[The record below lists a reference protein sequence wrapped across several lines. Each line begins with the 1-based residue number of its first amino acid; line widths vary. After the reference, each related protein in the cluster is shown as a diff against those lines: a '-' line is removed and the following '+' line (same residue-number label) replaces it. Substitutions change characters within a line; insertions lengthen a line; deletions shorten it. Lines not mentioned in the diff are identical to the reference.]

1 MPSVERFEQ
10 VRWSEA
16 HASGA
21 APPALTGH
29 VATLWRS
36 ALVVH
41 GGQDSEGTFRDSSVW
56 LYDINRRKWSSPVV
70 SGHKPISRKHHA
82 AAMAAERLF
91 MLGGCGLSDFSLL
104 HTMPV
109 LDLRTSTWSR
119 PSSYGRLPP
128 AVAGHTL
135 TSLGRQLVLLG
146 GRTGQ
151 MSVLPDVHILDVD
164 TMTWTRR
171 SVAGGM
177 HRDGSTDSGGGGVD
191 TTTNV
196 GEVIVASSASEV
208 MSQLGPE
215 ELQWQLDLPDAGI
228 TSPSERLHH
237 TAIALDGKVL
247 VFGGAVIKEDGELP
261 TNDLWLLDLGT
272 DHLEWARPRTRGVV
286 PPPLLGHATC
296 QLTPTQV
303 ATFGGWGG
311 WDSARALQSTVWLL
325 DTDQWTWAEA
335 PLARGS
341 GLPEPRK
348 GHTLIALGEAS
359 AGLLGGDDLGTIAK
373 IANAQRRAAW
383 QQGAPQLHVNF
394 ATQHVMIEDIDAGA
408 EEPEPLRLSD
418 DFDLLTLE
426 EQLPEKYREPA
437 R

>member
-1 MPSVERFEQ
+1 MEKFEL

-16 HASGA
+16 HDSGSV
-21 APPALTGH
+21 PPALTGH
-29 VATLWRS
+29 VATVWRS

-41 GGQDSEGTFRDSSVW
+41 GGQDSEGTSRDNALW
-56 LYDINRRKWSSPVV
+56 LYDINSGKWSSPVV
-70 SGHKPISRKHHA
+70 SGHRPIGRKHHA
-82 AAMAAERLF
+82 AAMVAERLF
-91 MLGGCGLSDFSLL
+91 ILGGCSIGDFSLL

-109 LDLRTSTWSR
+109 LDLHTSTWSR
-119 PSSYGRLPP
+119 PSTYGRLPP

-135 TSLGRQLVLLG
+135 TALGRQLVLLG

-151 MSVLPDVHILDVD
+151 MSLLPDVHILDVD

-171 SVAGGM
+171 GVASGKHGS
-177 HRDGSTDSGGGGVD
+177 GSTNGVGGGGGVD
-191 TTTNV
+191 TTV
-196 GEVIVASSASEV
+196 GSASEV
-208 MSQLGPE
+208 IRHGAD
-215 ELQWQLDLPDAGI
+215 ELQLDMPDDFI
-228 TSPSERLHH
+228 NSPSERLHH

-247 VFGGAVIKEDGELP
+247 IFAGAVIKEDGELP
-261 TNDLWLLDLGT
+261 TNDLWLLQLGL
-272 DHLEWARPRTRGVV
+272 DHLEWARPRARGVT

-311 WDSARALQSTVWLL
+311 WENARALQSTVWLL
-325 DTDQWTWAEA
+325 DTDQWAWIEA
-335 PLARGS
+335 PLAQGS

-359 AGLLGGDDLGTIAK
+359 AGLLGGDNLGTSRIAT
-373 IANAQRRAAW
+373 AQRRVAW

-394 ATQHVMIEDIDAGA
+394 AHQYVMIEGIGAGERSNA
-408 EEPEPLRLSD
+408 AGSEVPEPRRLYD

-426 EQLPEKYREPA
+426 EEHLPKK
-437 R
+437 